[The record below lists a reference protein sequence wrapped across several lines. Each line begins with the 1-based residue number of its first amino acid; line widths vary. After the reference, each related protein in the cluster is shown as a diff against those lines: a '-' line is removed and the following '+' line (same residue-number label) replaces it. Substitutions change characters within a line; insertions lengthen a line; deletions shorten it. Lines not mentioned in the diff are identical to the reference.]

1 MRRRRK
7 AGGQAGRIIPQ
18 LLSVEGAAV
27 KIARMPWLYLLI
39 AGVMEWG
46 WPIGL
51 KFAALPQHRQ
61 WAITLAIVSIILSGV
76 FLFLAQRTIPI
87 GTAYAVWTGIGAV
100 GTFLL
105 GILLFDEP
113 AAMARFLFVGLIL
126 VGIAGL
132 KLSSY

>member
-1 MRRRRK
+1 
-7 AGGQAGRIIPQ
+7 
-18 LLSVEGAAV
+18 
-27 KIARMPWLYLLI
+27 MPWLYLLI

-51 KFAALPQHRQ
+51 KFAAMPQHRA
-61 WAITLAIVSIILSGV
+61 WAIALAIISIVLSGV
-76 FLFLAQRTIPI
+76 FLFYAQRTIPI

-105 GILLFDEP
+105 GILFLGEP
-113 AAMARFLFVGLIL
+113 AVLARFLFVGLIV

-132 KLSSY
+132 KLSSH